1 MNFFLRTATA
11 AGIGLFIGA
20 NALPAAA
27 VLATDYVAPKLSHI
41 GKTTMAIA
49 GSGKVIVKVLV
60 KANGSFQVINVIRS
74 TNPADNAAALD
85 LAKHSTYHPALRGGK
100 PTTAFYDFT
109 LNFNGKSYASE
120 DSAGSSS
127 GNSESSGIKS
137 NSQTATIS
145 NMLRSGNYAGAKT
158 ASATYLSSHPG
169 DVLAQSYLG
178 LANAFLGDDVA
189 AAQAFDQVSSIP
201 KQYQS
206 LAAQTYALAAIKVQ
220 STSPTQALAY
230 AQKSMAI
237 RPDSN
242 AYFALGVAQLANNDA
257 ANALTNLKKARVLA
271 LADTKTTIKEKVAID
286 SELLQAYTQ
295 TNDSADA
302 QTTAAEIKQLD
313 PSSNAAQR
321 VVAQAAYNQ
330 ALQLEKDAKYA
341 DAIKQW
347 ELGAQADPESAVTGY
362 SHAALDMGRMDKPD
376 FKAMSAEADK
386 AIAAK
391 SDDVYANYAKGVAL
405 VDIGD
410 PASKKSGIDFLNK
423 ADTEAKAA
431 NMIGLSLTIENF
443 IKSIPQKP

>member
-1 MNFFLRTATA
+1 MAS
-11 AGIGLFIGA
+11 GIALFIGA

-27 VLATDYVAPKLSHI
+27 ALATDYVAPKLSHL

-49 GSGKVIVKVLV
+49 GSGKVIIKVLV
-60 KANGSFQVINVIRS
+60 KTDGSFQVMNVIRS
-74 TNPADNAAALD
+74 TNPGDNNAALD
-85 LAKHSTYHPALRGGK
+85 LAKHSTYRVALRGGK

-109 LNFNGKSYASE
+109 LNFHGKSYASG
-120 DSAGSSS
+120 DSDAGSSS
-127 GNSESSGIKS
+127 GSSGNSGIKS
-137 NSQTATIS
+137 NSQTAAITG
-145 NMLRSGNYAGAKT
+145 MLRSGNYAGAKA
-158 ASATYLSSHPG
+158 ASTTYLASHPG

-178 LANAFLGDDVA
+178 LSNAFLGDDVA

-206 LAAQTYALAAIKVQ
+206 LAAQTYALAAIKLQ

-230 AQKSMAI
+230 AQKAMAMH
-237 RPDSN
+237 PDGN

-257 ANALTNLKKARVLA
+257 ASAVANLKKARETA
-271 LADTKTTIKEKVAID
+271 MADSKTTTKEKVAID

-321 VVAQAAYNQ
+321 VVAQAAYTQ
-330 ALQLEKDAKYA
+330 ADQLAKAGKYA
-341 DAIKQW
+341 DSIKQW
-347 ELGAQADPESAVTGY
+347 EIGAQADPESAVTGY
-362 SHAALDMGRMDKPD
+362 SQAALVMGRMDKPD

-391 SDDVYANYAKGVAL
+391 ADDPLANYAKGVAL
-405 VDIGD
+405 VNMGD
-410 PASKKSGIDFLNK
+410 AASKKSGIDFLNK
-423 ADTEAKAA
+423 ADAEAKAA

-443 IKSIPQKP
+443 IKSIPK

>member
-1 MNFFLRTATA
+1 MNFILRTAMA
-11 AGIGLFIGA
+11 SGIALFIGV

-27 VLATDYVAPKLSHI
+27 VLATDYVAPKLSHL
-41 GKTTMAIA
+41 GKTGVGVA
-49 GSGKVIVKVLV
+49 GTGKVIVKVLV
-60 KANGSFQVINVIRS
+60 KADGSFQVINVIRS
-74 TNPADNAAALD
+74 TNPGDNPAALD
-85 LAKHSTYHPALRGGK
+85 IAKHSTYRVALRGGK
-100 PTTAFYDFT
+100 PATAFYDFT
-109 LNFNGKSYASE
+109 LNFNGKSYASA
-120 DSAGSSS
+120 DAGGDS
-127 GNSESSGIKS
+127 GNSGIKA
-137 NSQTATIS
+137 NSQTSAITK
-145 NMLRSGNYAGAKT
+145 MLRSGNYAGAK
-158 ASATYLSSHPG
+158 AAATVYLTSHPG

-178 LANAFLGDDVA
+178 LSNAFLGDDVA

-206 LAAQTYALAAIKVQ
+206 LAAQTYALAAIKLT

-237 RPDSN
+237 HPDGN

-257 ANALTNLKKARVLA
+257 AGAVTNLKKARDA
-271 LADTKTTIKEKVAID
+271 AMADSKTTTKEKVAID

-313 PSSNAAQR
+313 PSSTAAQR
-321 VVAQAAYNQ
+321 IVAQAAYTQ
-330 ALQLEKDAKYA
+330 ADQLAKAGKYPES
-341 DAIKQW
+341 IKQW
-347 ELGAQADPESAVTGY
+347 EIGAQADPKSAVTGY
-362 SHAALDMGRMDKPD
+362 SQAALVMGRMDKPD

-391 SDDVYANYAKGVAL
+391 ADDPLANYAKGVAL
-405 VDIGD
+405 VNMGD

-423 ADTEAKAA
+423 ADAEAKAA

-443 IKSIPQKP
+443 IKSIPK